1 MNGQTVT
8 LIGAF
13 IMLFAAFLF
22 GLYIFTDMWILRQRR
37 WDVVDWQVKLTD
49 MVLLC
54 IFVLVLF
61 LLPAM
66 FGYIWHFTVSQ

>member
-1 MNGQTVT
+1 MNGQTIT

-13 IMLFAAFLF
+13 VMFLAAFLF
-22 GLYIFTDMWILRQRR
+22 GLYIFCDMWMLRQRR

-61 LLPAM
+61 LIPAI
-66 FGYIWHFTVSQ
+66 FGYIWHYVVSQ